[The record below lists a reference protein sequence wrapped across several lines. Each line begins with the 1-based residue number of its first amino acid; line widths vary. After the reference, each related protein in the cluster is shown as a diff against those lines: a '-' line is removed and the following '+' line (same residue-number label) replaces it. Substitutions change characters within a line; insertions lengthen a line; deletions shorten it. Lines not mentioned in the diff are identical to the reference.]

1 MKTKTLAPR
10 VAKLLLPLLFI
21 SFAFGCSTVKGWF
34 SDNKKIDG
42 TPDVMADKGLTDLQ
56 KKKYQ
61 DAIDNFKTVRDK
73 YPYSDQAMLAQIK
86 LADAYFYDKKYD
98 EALQA
103 YKEFEKLHPT
113 NKAMPYCIYR
123 EALCFYM
130 QRSTIDRDQTFTTK
144 AMDEFSRLKKKYP
157 QCEYLPKVEELSAK
171 CRQDL
176 AEHEYYVAQ
185 FYFKTG
191 HYQAALGRY
200 QALADEYP
208 DFPKKIEVQKSIQ
221 ECQKILASPQKE
233 PDRGFFSPVAKI
245 FDAKW

>member
-1 MKTKTLAPR
+1 MKSKTLAPC
-10 VAKLLLPLLFI
+10 VARLLLPLVFL
-21 SFAFGCSTVKGWF
+21 SFTFGCSTVKGWF

>member
-1 MKTKTLAPR
+1 MKSKTFTPR
-10 VAKLLLPLLFI
+10 VARLLLPLVLL

-34 SDNKKIDG
+34 SSKKPEG
-42 TPDVMADKGLTDLQ
+42 SPDVMASQGIQDLQ
-56 KKKYQ
+56 KKKYE
-61 DAIDNFKTVRDK
+61 DAIETFEKVRDR

-86 LADAYFYDKKYD
+86 LADAYFYKKKYD

-113 NKAMPYCIYR
+113 NKAVPYCIYR
-123 EALCFYM
+123 EGLCFYR

-157 QCEYLPKVEELSAK
+157 ESEFVSKADGFTAQC
-171 CRQDL
+171 RRDL

-185 FYFKTG
+185 FYFKTER
-191 HYQAALGRY
+191 YQAALQRY
-200 QALADEYP
+200 QTLADEYP
-208 DFPKKIEVQKSIQ
+208 DFPKKIEVQKRIA
-221 ECQKILASPQKE
+221 ECQKILASPEKE
-233 PDRGFFSPVAKI
+233 PEGGFFSPVAKL